1 MQNSSLLGSETRGWF
16 VPSLVTGCYLTQGAP
31 QFSLLDETVPTS
43 LIVSQLYPPAQIW
56 NCITTGSGCGRLKPQ
71 PQGRMHSF
79 LELYTRAQPCTSL
92 VTSLLL
98 SFILTVDE
106 KWNHYFKLHF
116 VDCWRGWTFKFC
128 FPAISLDKLL
138 SELFSTEL
146 SIFLL
151 KLEIFFTDCATI
163 ILLCES

>member
-1 MQNSSLLGSETRGWF
+1 MCRIVGIRDAWLVCPLVGNRMLPHSGCSSILLE
-16 VPSLVTGCYLTQGAP
+16 A
-31 QFSLLDETVPTS
+31 TVPTPLS
-43 LIVSQLYPPAQIW
+43 VSQLHPPAQTW
-56 NCITTGSGCGRLKPQ
+56 DRRTTGSGCGRLQ
-71 PQGRMHSF
+71 AEPQGRVHS
-79 LELYTRAQPCTSL
+79 LLQLYTHAQPCTSL
-92 VTSLLL
+92 ATSLLF

-128 FPAISLDKLL
+128 FRAISLDKLL
-138 SELFSTEL
+138 SELFSIEL